1 MAGKGGS
8 IQSVSINGRLFPVA
22 ADADTSRKLGGF
34 ENEVQANGDG
44 TARTIK
50 TRVPWSL
57 GGLQVEVDEERADQ
71 QFLQQVA
78 DQADAVPMAITYAS
92 QATYQG
98 TGTLTDELSFSNTS
112 ATATISMMG
121 SGQLTLQ

>member
-1 MAGKGGS
+1 MAGLGGS

-22 ADADTSRKLGGF
+22 ADADTTRKLGGF
-34 ENEVQANGDG
+34 ENEVQSNGDG

-57 GGLQVEVDEERADQ
+57 GGLQVEVDEDRADQ

-78 DQADAVPMAITYAS
+78 DQPEPVPLAVTYAS
-92 QATYQG
+92 LRTYQG
-98 TGTLTDELSFSNTS
+98 TGTLTDEISFSNTS
-112 ATATISMMG
+112 ATATISLMG
-121 SGQLTLQ
+121 TGALTLQ

>member
-44 TARTIK
+44 SARTIK

-57 GGLQVEVDEERADQ
+57 GGLQVEIDEDRADQ

-78 DQADAVPMAITYAS
+78 DQPDPVPMAITYAS

-121 SGQLTLQ
+121 QGQLTLQ